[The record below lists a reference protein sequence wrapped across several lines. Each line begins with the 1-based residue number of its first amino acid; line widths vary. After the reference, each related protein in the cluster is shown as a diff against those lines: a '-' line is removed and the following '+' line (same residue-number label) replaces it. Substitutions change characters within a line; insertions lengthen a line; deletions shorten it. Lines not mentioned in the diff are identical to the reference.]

1 VDTHHLLKDDQVM
14 RNTVRIEGPEI
25 IVIDNNKKDKHYCA
39 CISHKCG
46 LAVWMYESVRSE
58 SMSGSPYLQYH
69 LHRYNKQL
77 LSTSKYYSWFH
88 MVSWKN
94 HELATHIHQ
103 PVGSG
108 RVISTSPECQPW
120 RCSENAWGG
129 EVPAAA
135 QSGPWKN
142 FRNLFDDMDMFLIWR
157 LPPNMNISG
166 H

>member
-1 VDTHHLLKDDQVM
+1 MDTHHLLKDDQVM

-88 MVSWKN
+88 MVSWKKSRTGN
-94 HELATHIHQ
+94 TYPSTSRIRPCHQ
-103 PVGSG
+103 HLTRMPALEVRGKCVRRRGSG
-108 RVISTSPECQPW
+108 GCSKWAMEKLPQFVRWHGHVRDLKTSPQHE
-120 RCSENAWGG
+120 
-129 EVPAAA
+129 
-135 QSGPWKN
+135 
-142 FRNLFDDMDMFLIWR
+142 
-157 LPPNMNISG
+157 